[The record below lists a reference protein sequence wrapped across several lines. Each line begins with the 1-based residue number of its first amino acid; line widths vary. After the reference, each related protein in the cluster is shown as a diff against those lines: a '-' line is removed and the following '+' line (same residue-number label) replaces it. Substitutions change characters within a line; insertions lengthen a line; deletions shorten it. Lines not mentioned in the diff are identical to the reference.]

1 MDTPTGETSI
11 SVQSWPE
18 QTSERQTAVVPR
30 QRSAPR
36 PDAPPSEPATV
47 ASRLPWLLW
56 ALPALVSAGLGI
68 WRLTGPALW
77 ADELATWGAIRL
89 PWSQLGKLMGTVD
102 VVLAPYYAAMKAYA
116 AIAGTST
123 TALRLPAVVAMI
135 ATTLLTT
142 ALGRRLGGPLAGLF
156 AGLLLAVLPAIS
168 RYGQEARS
176 YAFVMFAATLAA
188 LILVRLVERPTIGRA
203 AAYAGA
209 VALAGL
215 SHPLSA
221 LLVIASHAVVLG
233 RRRPR
238 FYWLPAAAAGALPA
252 LVLTYLGSTERGQVS
267 WIKLLRVEQLQVL
280 PDRIFLSGAVAGIV
294 IALAVL
300 GSRWS
305 ENALPIV
312 ATAFGP
318 ILLLLLAGL
327 VTPVWVARYVL
338 VALPA
343 MAALAAAAALRFG
356 TAPAVVILLLT
367 TAAGWPAQLD
377 ARASDGHSEDSAKI
391 AAVISPLYR
400 PGDVVVFPDTHPSI
414 PWAPR
419 IYQRYLPAPRPP
431 DVLRTA
437 PQRTDGRF
445 LATECP
451 DASCL
456 GDPPRIWVV
465 RVDYSNDALADMAPG
480 KRRRIALRYHSV
492 RRWQY
497 SLLTIILLERKPG

>member
-18 QTSERQTAVVPR
+18 QTSERQTAVMPR

-176 YAFVMFAATLAA
+176 YSFVMFAATLAA

-221 LLVIASHAVVLG
+221 LLVIASHAV
-233 RRRPR
+233 
-238 FYWLPAAAAGALPA
+238 
-252 LVLTYLGSTERGQVS
+252 
-267 WIKLLRVEQLQVL
+267 
-280 PDRIFLSGAVAGIV
+280 
-294 IALAVL
+294 
-300 GSRWS
+300 
-305 ENALPIV
+305 
-312 ATAFGP
+312 
-318 ILLLLLAGL
+318 
-327 VTPVWVARYVL
+327 
-338 VALPA
+338 
-343 MAALAAAAALRFG
+343 
-356 TAPAVVILLLT
+356 
-367 TAAGWPAQLD
+367 
-377 ARASDGHSEDSAKI
+377 
-391 AAVISPLYR
+391 
-400 PGDVVVFPDTHPSI
+400 
-414 PWAPR
+414 
-419 IYQRYLPAPRPP
+419 
-431 DVLRTA
+431 
-437 PQRTDGRF
+437 
-445 LATECP
+445 
-451 DASCL
+451 
-456 GDPPRIWVV
+456 
-465 RVDYSNDALADMAPG
+465 
-480 KRRRIALRYHSV
+480 
-492 RRWQY
+492 
-497 SLLTIILLERKPG
+497 

>member
-1 MDTPTGETSI
+1 
-11 SVQSWPE
+11 
-18 QTSERQTAVVPR
+18 
-30 QRSAPR
+30 
-36 PDAPPSEPATV
+36 
-47 ASRLPWLLW
+47 
-56 ALPALVSAGLGI
+56 
-68 WRLTGPALW
+68 
-77 ADELATWGAIRL
+77 
-89 PWSQLGKLMGTVD
+89 MGTVD
-102 VVLAPYYAAMKAYA
+102 VVLSPYYAAMKAYA

-123 TALRLPAVVAMI
+123 TALRLPAVIATV

-176 YAFVMFAATLAA
+176 YAFVMFAATLAT
-188 LILVRLVERPTIGRA
+188 LLLVRLAERPAVGRA

-209 VALAGL
+209 LALAGL

-221 LLVIASHAVVLG
+221 LLVIASHAVALTW
-233 RRRPR
+233 RPIR
-238 FYWLPAAAAGALPA
+238 VHRLAAAVAGALPA
-252 LVLTYLGSTERGQVS
+252 LILTYLGAGERGQVS
-267 WIKLLRVEQLQVL
+267 WIKLLRAEQLQVL

-300 GSRWS
+300 GTRLSR
-305 ENALPIV
+305 EALPIV

-318 ILLLLLAGL
+318 VLLLLVAGL
-327 VTPVWVARYVL
+327 IEPVWVARYVL

-343 MAALAAAAALRFG
+343 MAVLAATAALRFG
-356 TAPAVVILLLT
+356 TAPALAILLLT
-367 TAAGWPAQLD
+367 TLVGWPAQLE

-391 AAVISPLYR
+391 AAVIEPLYR

-419 IYQRYLPAPRPP
+419 DIYERYLPAPRPP
-431 DVLRTA
+431 DVLRTS

-451 DASCL
+451 DAACL
-456 GDPPRIWVV
+456 GDPARIWVV

-480 KRRRIALRYHSV
+480 KRQRIAARYHAV

-497 SLLTIILLERKPG
+497 SLLTIILLERKPVSPGRTPG